1 MKNKKYILIG
11 GLVVLII
18 AIVAIVLCVVLK
30 DDKKKEE
37 PKAPEKTDMKYEIN
51 ETEFETLKVTN
62 IELESFETDS
72 ILRLTIKNNSD
83 LAYEA
88 GNLNFKLL
96 NGTRTIEE
104 VSSFITGIEAHS
116 EVEVEI
122 ILNGVYGE
130 VTDVIISK

>member
-1 MKNKKYILIG
+1 
-11 GLVVLII
+11 
-18 AIVAIVLCVVLK
+18 
-30 DDKKKEE
+30 
-37 PKAPEKTDMKYEIN
+37 MKYEIN

-72 ILRLTIKNNSD
+72 ILRLTIKNDSD
-83 LAYEA
+83 VVYEA
-88 GNLNFKLL
+88 GYLNFKLL

>member
-1 MKNKKYILIG
+1 MKSKKYILIG

-37 PKAPEKTDMKYEIN
+37 PKAPVKTDMKYEIN

-72 ILRLTIKNNSD
+72 ILRLTIKNDSD
-83 LAYEA
+83 VVYEA

-130 VTDVIISK
+130 ITDVIISK